1 MKATETPF
9 VKFLQGAQQFIIPIY
24 QRTYSW
30 TEKQCELLWDD
41 IIRVAKNEKIP
52 THFVGSI
59 VYIIKTDFQISG
71 VDKLLVIDGQQRLT
85 TLSLLLLA
93 IRKAL
98 DEKGEEKEIT
108 KNKINNYF
116 LFNND
121 ESGEDRYKLILTQ
134 SDKDTLINL
143 LEDRPQSKNQSKN
156 IINNYNFFLNQ
167 ITKSKIDLDLLYK
180 GVLKLMIVDIS
191 LNSDN
196 DNPQLIFESLN
207 STGLELSQADLIR
220 NYVLMDLERE
230 KQEHIYKNFWYPM
243 EESIGHSEGS
253 EYFDIFM
260 RDFLTIKTGEIP
272 NIRDVYSSF
281 KDYVTTGE
289 QTVDTLVSDI
299 HYFSK
304 FFTKLAFEKE
314 EDSQLNQVIKNINTL
329 RVDVAYPFL
338 LEILVDCDKG
348 KISKDELIEIFL
360 LVESYV
366 FRRAICDIPTNSLN
380 KTFGNLSSEI
390 NKDEYFESVKAAFNL
405 KETYRRYPTNNEFR
419 TQFIIK
425 NVYNSKIRKYLFD
438 KLENFERKEL
448 VNVENYT
455 LEHIMPQNKNLSQD
469 WKNELGENW
478 IAVQDKY
485 LHTVGNL
492 TLTGYN
498 PELSDKPFL
507 EKRNMEGGFADSP
520 IRLNSTL
527 ATLEHWNEEEIVKR
541 ANSLADKALEIW
553 KFPDLPQETLD
564 KYTELEEDVDEEFEG
579 EEIKS
584 PTWEERLENSSRDV
598 QQSMNSLIT
607 AINEK
612 FDCVVQQYGKYLIC
626 WVAKPL
632 ERKTMFALFNC
643 GKNTAN
649 VMFRINPESF
659 KTDDDKVRVVAGW
672 FFPKETER
680 RRTILEEDIPQI
692 MHYLEHAYSITSA
705 LMKKRHEAAV
715 KAWETRRD
723 EQTSM
728 R

>member
-98 DEKGEEKEIT
+98 DEKGEGKEIT

-143 LEDRPQSKNQSKN
+143 LDDRPQSENQSKN

-167 ITKSKIDLDLLYK
+167 ITKSNIDLDLLYK

-243 EESIGHSEGS
+243 EESFGHSEGS
-253 EYFDIFM
+253 EYFDRFM

-348 KISKDELIEIFL
+348 KISKNELLEIFL
-360 LVESYV
+360 MVESYV

-380 KTFGNLSSEI
+380 KTFANLSSEI

-405 KETYRRYPTNNEFR
+405 KETYRRYPTDNEFR

-438 KLENFERKEL
+438 KLENFDRKEL

-455 LEHIMPQNKNLSQD
+455 LEHIMPQNKNPSQE

-478 IAVQDKY
+478 IAVHDKY

-498 PELSDKPFL
+498 
-507 EKRNMEGGFADSP
+507 
-520 IRLNSTL
+520 
-527 ATLEHWNEEEIVKR
+527 
-541 ANSLADKALEIW
+541 
-553 KFPDLPQETLD
+553 
-564 KYTELEEDVDEEFEG
+564 TELND
-579 EEIKS
+579 KS
-584 PTWEERLENSSRDV
+584 
-598 QQSMNSLIT
+598 
-607 AINEK
+607 
-612 FDCVVQQYGKYLIC
+612 F
-626 WVAKPL
+626 
-632 ERKTMFALFNC
+632 
-643 GKNTAN
+643 
-649 VMFRINPESF
+649 
-659 KTDDDKVRVVAGW
+659 
-672 FFPKETER
+672 
-680 RRTILEEDIPQI
+680 
-692 MHYLEHAYSITSA
+692 SIF
-705 LMKKRHEAAV
+705 LV
-715 KAWETRRD
+715 
-723 EQTSM
+723 
-728 R
+728 